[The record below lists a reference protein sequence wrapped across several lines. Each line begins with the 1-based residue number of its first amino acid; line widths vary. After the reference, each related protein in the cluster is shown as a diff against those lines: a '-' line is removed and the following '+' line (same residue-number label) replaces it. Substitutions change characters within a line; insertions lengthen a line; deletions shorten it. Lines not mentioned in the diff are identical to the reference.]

1 MSSRSVLDGLSFSV
15 PSLIYGWNADR
26 VCWFST
32 LLREVFLWVLR
43 FPPLWFTVSPISRV
57 LDYWMNKGIFIIV
70 FTIVIVY
77 KTVDSNL
84 KEFCASN
91 VYFFDSSS
99 QKNFK
104 FQLWF
109 LVQNSINLH
118 VAIFLAVRQSRHR
131 NSLNDLKSSEVEFSK
146 ILLWEI
152 LLMVDKSAWYWCKPM
167 W

>member
-1 MSSRSVLDGLSFSV
+1 
-15 PSLIYGWNADR
+15 
-26 VCWFST
+26 
-32 LLREVFLWVLR
+32 
-43 FPPLWFTVSPISRV
+43 
-57 LDYWMNKGIFIIV
+57 MNKGIFIIV

-77 KTVDSNL
+77 ETVDSNL

-118 VAIFLAVRQSRHR
+118 VPKDAS
-131 NSLNDLKSSEVEFSK
+131 
-146 ILLWEI
+146 
-152 LLMVDKSAWYWCKPM
+152 
-167 W
+167 

>member
-1 MSSRSVLDGLSFSV
+1 
-15 PSLIYGWNADR
+15 
-26 VCWFST
+26 
-32 LLREVFLWVLR
+32 
-43 FPPLWFTVSPISRV
+43 
-57 LDYWMNKGIFIIV
+57 MNKGIFIIV

-118 VAIFLAVRQSRHR
+118 VPKDAS
-131 NSLNDLKSSEVEFSK
+131 
-146 ILLWEI
+146 
-152 LLMVDKSAWYWCKPM
+152 
-167 W
+167 

>member
-1 MSSRSVLDGLSFSV
+1 MTKIYPGGYLKWRWQSWLSYITQNSFPFVSFDKEGIV
-15 PSLIYGWNADR
+15 NYMAENADR

-118 VAIFLAVRQSRHR
+118 VPKDAS
-131 NSLNDLKSSEVEFSK
+131 
-146 ILLWEI
+146 
-152 LLMVDKSAWYWCKPM
+152 
-167 W
+167 

>member
-1 MSSRSVLDGLSFSV
+1 MYDFTPVTNSV
-15 PSLIYGWNADR
+15 I
-26 VCWFST
+26 
-32 LLREVFLWVLR
+32 
-43 FPPLWFTVSPISRV
+43 
-57 LDYWMNKGIFIIV
+57 IIV

-118 VAIFLAVRQSRHR
+118 VPKDTS
-131 NSLNDLKSSEVEFSK
+131 
-146 ILLWEI
+146 
-152 LLMVDKSAWYWCKPM
+152 
-167 W
+167 